1 MTENTLHYSALA
13 QQDLDEIYEY
23 ISMDLQNPI
32 AAKNTIIGILEE
44 ISRLKLHPNSGKKV
58 SMPNGMDSEYRFV
71 MYKNYLAFYRHVE
84 NGVYIDRVL
93 YGKRD
98 YLRILF

>member
-32 AAKNTIIGILEE
+32 AAKNTIKGIFSE
-44 ISRLKLHPNSGKKV
+44 ISTLKLHPNSGKIV
-58 SMPNGMDSEYRFV
+58 SMPNGLDSEYRFV
-71 MYKNYLAFYRHVE
+71 MYKNYLAFYRHE
-84 NGVYIDRVL
+84 GNDVYIDRVL